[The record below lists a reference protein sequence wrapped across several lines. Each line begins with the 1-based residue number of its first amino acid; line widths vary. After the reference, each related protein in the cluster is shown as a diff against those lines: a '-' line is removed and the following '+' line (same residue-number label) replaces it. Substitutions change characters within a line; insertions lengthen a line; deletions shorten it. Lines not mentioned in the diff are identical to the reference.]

1 MTNNAVPFVGYYL
14 AFLVALIAAARW
26 ISRHH
31 PALRDCD
38 AERLPSTEPPTRPL
52 SPD

>member
-1 MTNNAVPFVGYYL
+1 MNYAVSFVGYGL
-14 AFLVALIAAARW
+14 AFLIALIVAARW

-31 PALRDCD
+31 PALRDGD
-38 AERLPSTEPPTRPL
+38 PHPMARTGPPTRPL